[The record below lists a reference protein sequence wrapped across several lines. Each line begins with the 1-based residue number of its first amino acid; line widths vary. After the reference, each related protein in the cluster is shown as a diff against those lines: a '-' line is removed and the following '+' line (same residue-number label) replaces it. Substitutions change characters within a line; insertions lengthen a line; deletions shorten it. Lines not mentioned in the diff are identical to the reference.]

1 MVRLIN
7 LSSPFKG
14 KRQTGGFATPHLKIE
29 ISEHW
34 KFGVLNDWIRFL
46 SPLSQTLSWLHYR
59 NSAANQLPTGHPSLA
74 NMSGY

>member
-7 LSSPFKG
+7 LSSPSTG
-14 KRQTGGFATPHLKIE
+14 KRQTDGLATWHLKIE

-46 SPLSQTLSWLHYR
+46 SPLSRTLS
-59 NSAANQLPTGHPSLA
+59 
-74 NMSGY
+74 